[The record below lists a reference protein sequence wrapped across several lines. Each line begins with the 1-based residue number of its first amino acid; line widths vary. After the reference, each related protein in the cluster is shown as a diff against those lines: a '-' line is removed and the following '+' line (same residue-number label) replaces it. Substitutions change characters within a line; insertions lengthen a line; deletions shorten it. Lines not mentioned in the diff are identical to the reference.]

1 MATSK
6 IMQKL
11 KKEHKKQ
18 VKKLKPGVRNITP
31 KKTPV
36 PVPTNKKTPT
46 NLNRAVAKM
55 KATQAKLNSNKNA
68 KKVKMIN
75 KK

>member
-1 MATSK
+1 MTTSK

-18 VKKLKPGVRNITP
+18 VKKLKPVVRNITP

-36 PVPTNKKTPT
+36 PVPANKKIPT
-46 NLNRAVAKM
+46 NLNNAVAKM
-55 KATQAKLNSNKNA
+55 KATQAKLNANKNV

>member
-36 PVPTNKKTPT
+36 PVPTNKKT
-46 NLNRAVAKM
+46 LNNAVAKM
-55 KATQAKLNSNKNA
+55 KATQAKLNANKNV

>member
-1 MATSK
+1 MSTSK

-18 VKKLKPGVRNITP
+18 VKKLKPGVRNATP

-36 PVPTNKKTPT
+36 PVNKKTPT

-55 KATQAKLNSNKNA
+55 KATQAKPNANKNT